1 MANVGEKTGKKT
13 QAGRDVYKTPEG
25 EMVSEKS
32 TTFEY
37 KGRWINIPTIH
48 DGKQYSQDQL
58 IDMLDKG
65 LIKPTSTHNKLEE
78 AIKAAKNRS
87 KSLKFNE
94 GGLSKQMDSM
104 LPAADDDTRSTQ
116 EYLEDTKPMDI
127 SSVPAFQRPMD
138 ASTND
143 QLVGEDDAGN
153 PVYRTMLGNT
163 YTVRR
168 NPDQRTT
175 ITKIKEDVL
184 PAVKKY
190 LEDPTAPTADQAIAA
205 AKAIAGDAWETIS
218 IPGDLLSGKKG
229 ASDVTLGQVF
239 ELTGGT
245 AAASTMFDVPG
256 GTDTL
261 RIFGGPG
268 ARSYGDA
275 SLLRAERLRAAG
287 ATPAQIEAETG
298 RVRTGTPEDYIDN
311 KGKTLADISPEYANL
326 IGVRDHMEGYIKDL
340 EAEDKSTWATDYPHI
355 KDPSAYIDD
364 YRRQLAE
371 INKKIAKFEKANPA
385 DEAGIVVKPQ
395 NPFKFEIDDSQIEIK
410 SSDGA
415 QTLAEATKQYPIIV
429 RNIIPDHKELFKEYP
444 NLEYVEFYVDDAATY
459 AHFSPTRGRHGAIV
473 VNPKLKEKL
482 VDPNN
487 ESFRNTFFHELQHAA
502 QFQDERI
509 AFLEQLGGGPTAY
522 GKIIA
527 RSPNSQL
534 YEPLI
539 NRNEKLVQLK
549 DEIVAIFEKQRGTGA
564 LDQRS
569 TGARLPGQVPNP
581 SEVFGDV
588 KVAKQIARKMR
599 ELDAELFK
607 TYISTASEIE
617 ARIAG
622 NRAKKLGKSPTSRV
636 VSDLSNQRGIETREE
651 YWENKPKS
659 SLGKKKAQAVLKLG
673 SITDEEILRYANGAI
688 NFARYA
694 VGIDSDLLGFD
705 ASGPIRGNY
714 AKGGLAES
722 KGLSWGELIVDNILG
737 LDNEY
742 ESFGEKLGK
751 AINKDEIKFLKDAA
765 IGVYEGTKEFV
776 QAPVET
782 TKQVVSEIKDS
793 VTRLGSEDLNTRLQ
807 RMYGVSYEQATDEQ
821 VNQAREAVLGDAL
834 TALELVPAAKVT
846 TTVAS
851 AAIPSGLKADVIGQ
865 TKALLS
871 GDKEFLSGTPS
882 SRASTQSLSA
892 GFTGQNPPTYIPKDE
907 PVFDPMGDQA
917 SVSNLDLI
925 RFREPIAEF
934 TRKLTMTNSF
944 PNKGITGAEF
954 LRLLEKNAESIP
966 PSSYKEGLVDK
977 DKRYTREEL
986 LDAVT
991 KGPPSRPRGA
1001 PESLYYSM
1009 ASLDASR
1016 AYENIQRQ
1024 SEVGFTGYP
1033 TSKNSYFSIPIITQT
1048 SGKAFKAN
1056 SQHFDPR
1063 TTAHV
1068 RGSFVDAMVGYDVN
1082 ETLSP
1087 KFKSIIGKEDKYL
1100 LVEEIQSDLLQKGY
1114 RKPKNSFDTAFD
1126 RAANET
1132 MAGTQV
1138 TFQEAYGDVT
1148 NELKSLIK
1156 TLDSK
1161 NLEMPEEP
1169 LRLRPVFK
1177 PGALN
1182 RNTNPQFKD
1191 RRKRDFLDEIASRGT
1206 VDGVSYVDFDEIM
1219 DYINKQG
1226 VNSTHIYQVFRD
1238 LVDKANR
1245 PGYLYGDDRIAFTG
1259 PDGTVYNDIIISQTN
1274 DQGVKRFYVN
1284 PDSEDYKKAAE
1295 AFDYYSRDF
1304 GLNYDELLD
1313 TYEDEITKYYDAI
1326 DKEIESRNLGGDLD
1340 NDFVKSMYERFRE
1353 IKDTEQLLG
1362 DQTNTA
1368 LPPIRK
1374 NRQTVEE
1381 ALKLLI
1387 AKADQQGVDK
1397 IVIPPAE
1404 RIALARGRTIEP
1416 DDKGDRFYRTYV
1428 TDLDKALKDLEKN
1441 YPVTVHR
1448 DVELPYKNIVDVND
1462 PEDDIDLDT
1471 IDEIFNNEE
1480 PFFNITEDG
1489 ELTPEDQALQ
1499 NLLAGGA
1506 DTEVTPEVANQIDQ
1520 MIANMLQD
1528 PTEEIVEETLKD
1540 SAKEPSKLGIIIDIS
1555 KLREQFQ
1562 VDKPRQFAEGGTV
1575 DMNQQMSFAFEDGGL
1590 RDDGM
1595 MRDPVS
1601 GNEVPPGSTAKEVRD
1616 DIPAQLSEGEY
1627 VVPADV
1633 VRYYGVKFFEDLR
1646 DNAKMG
1652 LQDMEAR
1659 GRIGGEPVPAGGP
1672 MDGDDLS
1679 PEELAAIQEMMG
1691 MAEGGVVNMY
1701 KQQQDLYSAPKQAV
1715 GNPTTNMNQGGTVAG
1730 YQPGGSVATDQDFLQ
1745 AGQQAQQRSF
1755 AGFPLGATI
1764 FPSAQTGQ
1772 TVLGPEG
1779 TQVATTDAIGGGTTG
1794 GTATDNSA
1802 LVTVTLYGPNG
1813 EIRTL
1818 TLPTDQATYDQLIA
1832 QGWSTEMPVAGAT
1845 SDNDDGGDT
1854 EVETDPNAWMNK
1866 FSYDDFGKLAT
1877 QTSETLT
1884 KIPFGG
1890 AIGLLGNGT
1899 KAAQAAANIIVMKA
1913 NGYDTSELEKELIKF
1928 RKETGLNLL
1937 PNELT
1942 NGDQLAKDIML
1953 KNTMLA
1959 SSDATDLKGKPL
1971 FTDDQDFR
1979 DYMSKVLPETVSS
1992 PGLSGATAESTAEIA
2007 KEVEVMSQPVKPV
2020 IKPSSNNDDND
2031 VPSHAEIMEKHYGT
2045 SWKDDRTST
2054 QKEASDVGFG
2064 SDTGGWK
2071 PAGFDWNKG
2080 GLMATPKP
2088 KKKTRKYNKGGL
2100 AGKK

>member
-1 MANVGEKTGKKT
+1 MANT
-13 QAGRDVYKTPEG
+13 QE
-25 EMVSEKS
+25 
-32 TTFEY
+32 
-37 KGRWINIPTIH
+37 
-48 DGKQYSQDQL
+48 
-58 IDMLDKG
+58 
-65 LIKPTSTHNKLEE
+65 
-78 AIKAAKNRS
+78 
-87 KSLKFNE
+87 
-94 GGLSKQMDSM
+94 QMDSM
-104 LPAADDDTRSTQ
+104 LPAVDDDTRSTQ
-116 EYLEDTKPMDI
+116 EYLEDTKPMDV
-127 SSVPAFQRPMD
+127 SSVPAFKRPID

-205 AKAIAGDAWETIS
+205 AKAIAGDAWETLS
-218 IPGDLLSGKKG
+218 IPGDLLSGEKG

-268 ARSYGDA
+268 AKSYGNA

-287 ATPAQIEAETG
+287 ASPAQIEAETG
-298 RVRTGTPEDYIDN
+298 RVRTGTPDDYLDN

-371 INKKIAKFEKANPA
+371 INEKIAKFEKANPA

-694 VGIDSDLLGFD
+694 VGIDSSLLGFD

-737 LDNEY
+737 LDNKY

-751 AINKDEIKFLKDAA
+751 AINEDEIKFLKDAA

-782 TKQVVSEIKDS
+782 TKQVVGEIKDS

-807 RMYGVSYEQATDEQ
+807 RMYGVSYDQATDEQ

-834 TALELVPAAKVT
+834 TALELVPAAKGA
-846 TTVAS
+846 TTVAKAGI
-851 AAIPSGLKADVIGQ
+851 AAVPGGLKADVIGQ
-865 TKALLS
+865 TKAMLS
-871 GDKEFLSGTPS
+871 GDREFLSGTPTPKADAQPAGAQVPGMFDRKTPEEMQDYQKSTFEPPEENNPAKLMQELQEDANMSTYDFGIGSDGFLNTAFTPVKIRYGSQVNMRVPIERYLRETGLYGRISEAAREIPAKSYVPASIILDDFNEMVANDILTWYNEMLPHMLADASPEKIFRLAAHLNMYPDRDWRREENRSLIEELAEEIYDEIDTS
-882 SRASTQSLSA
+882 SNFSTLKITNPTTLLPNSARKSEKLKFERLGNDNTGRIIVRPIKPDVNDKYDFYDILGDGADEFKLSLKPYLA
-892 GFTGQNPPTYIPKDE
+892 EGIIDFLENNFERYIPE
-907 PVFDPMGDQA
+907 TLVNPSTGTSTTRENLLRGVRQEWEEGP
-917 SVSNLDLI
+917 NLDLQPLDTL
-925 RFREPIAEF
+925 REIEF
-934 TRKLTMTNSF
+934 KSLGKELLENFKSRVG
-944 PNKGITGAEF
+944 NKEFVTGAEV
-954 LRLLEKNAESIP
+954 LKVLENDPRMNPKTIPNWMKTAEYKNKKIP
-966 PSSYKEGLVDK
+966 
-977 DKRYTREEL
+977 
-986 LDAVT
+986 VT
-991 KGPPSRPRGA
+991 DLQGTID
-1001 PESLYYSM
+1001 YYS
-1009 ASLDASR
+1009 ATSPQVSLKNRRQYTS
-1016 AYENIQRQ
+1016 YQRQ
-1024 SEVGFTGYP
+1024 FGQGFVGGEFKDYVEIIPSTSE
-1033 TSKNSYFSIPIITQT
+1033 NQQLFSGVY
-1048 SGKAFKAN
+1048 SHYG
-1056 SQHFDPR
+1056 PR
-1063 TTAHV
+1063 ALSHTRATV
-1068 RGSFVDAMVGYDVN
+1068 LNKGDAPWKPREAEILGD
-1082 ETLSP
+1082 
-1087 KFKSIIGKEDKYL
+1087 EDYM
-1100 LVEEIQSDLLQKGY
+1100 LVEEFQSDLVQQGSQNK
-1114 RKPKNSFDTAFD
+1114 KNIEYSPIKKS
-1126 RAANET
+1126 
-1132 MAGTQV
+1132 
-1138 TFQEAYGDVT
+1138 QEAL
-1148 NELKSLIK
+1148 ELNLQSLI
-1156 TLDSK
+1156 
-1161 NLEMPEEP
+1161 
-1169 LRLRPVFK
+1169 
-1177 PGALN
+1177 
-1182 RNTNPQFKD
+1182 
-1191 RRKRDFLDEIASRGT
+1191 
-1206 VDGVSYVDFDEIM
+1206 
-1219 DYINKQG
+1219 
-1226 VNSTHIYQVFRD
+1226 
-1238 LVDKANR
+1238 
-1245 PGYLYGDDRIAFTG
+1245 
-1259 PDGTVYNDIIISQTN
+1259 
-1274 DQGVKRFYVN
+1274 
-1284 PDSEDYKKAAE
+1284 AE
-1295 AFDYYSRDF
+1295 ASKR
-1304 GLNYDELLD
+1304 G
-1313 TYEDEITKYYDAI
+1313 IT
-1326 DKEIESRNLGGDLD
+1326 
-1340 NDFVKSMYERFRE
+1340 
-1353 IKDTEQLLG
+1353 
-1362 DQTNTA
+1362 
-1368 LPPIRK
+1368 
-1374 NRQTVEE
+1374 
-1381 ALKLLI
+1381 
-1387 AKADQQGVDK
+1387 K
-1397 IVIPPAE
+1397 IVIPPFSKIAAARLMGE
-1404 RIALARGRTIEP
+1404 RLDLALQNKSRSRKTGEIV
-1416 DDKGDRFYRTYV
+1416 DGNLLYRIYV
-1428 TDLDKALKDLEKN
+1428 TELNKVLDKFEKS
-1441 YPVTVHR
+1441 YPITVHR
-1448 DVELPYKNIVDVND
+1448 NAELPYQGRPGTTSTTDADEINEPDFFNL
-1462 PEDDIDLDT
+1462 PDD
-1471 IDEIFNNEE
+1471 DEIFDAAELNDPNVTEADI
-1480 PFFNITEDG
+1480 ITED
-1489 ELTPEDQALQ
+1489 ELLNDIAEMMDEDG
-1499 NLLAGGA
+1499 NIGGTIT
-1506 DTEVTPEVANQIDQ
+1506 DQI
-1520 MIANMLQD
+1520 
-1528 PTEEIVEETLKD
+1528 LKD
-1540 SAKEPSKLGIIIDIS
+1540 YEEPKPESIGGGYILDIS
-1555 KLREQFQ
+1555 KM
-1562 VDKPRQFAEGGTV
+1562 DKEFKLQEPKFAEGGAV
-1575 DMNQQMSFAFEDGGL
+1575 GNMNRQMSFAFEDGGL

-1652 LQDMEAR
+1652 LQDMESR

-1672 MDGDDLS
+1672 MNNDDLS
-1679 PEELAAIQEMMG
+1679 PEEMAAIQEMMG
-1691 MAEGGVVNMY
+1691 MAEGGAVNMY
-1701 KQQQDLYSAPKQAV
+1701 KQQQDLYSPPNPAI
-1715 GNPTTNMNQGGTVAG
+1715 GNPTTGMAAGGEVRG
-1730 YQPGGSVATDQDFLQ
+1730 YQPGGLTQQQQAEQGFYT
-1745 AGQQAQQRSF
+1745 AGQQAQNAGF
-1755 AGFPLGATI
+1755 IGFPLGATI
-1764 FPSAQTGQ
+1764 FPSAGTGTTFTSPTATTGTTVFTPVNMINMQTGVRV
-1772 TVLGPEG
+1772 T
-1779 TQVATTDAIGGGTTG
+1779 ATTQADYDRYISEGYVVDDGTLQPKGQGSGGGGGGTTPPP
-1794 GTATDNSA
+1794 TEPYKDWLASADFNSA
-1802 LVTVTLYGPNG
+1802 EGLEKFVAGIEYDPTKDKTMGQAFGATLMGGPMAG
-1813 EIRTL
+1813 I
-1818 TLPTDQATYDQLIA
+1818 ATAIGSSARGGLNAISDLRAASLIA
-1832 QGWSTEMPVAGAT
+1832 KAQGLDKLAAKYDKQVADIIEKGPGILDFLDDVFASGKQKANAWAKKNGFENIQAATEAGVTPTQPIAPKATPEQTAAKKAVSEYEGLKKPSGGGDDDPFPTVVTDKSIAETKAIMDKQT
-1845 SDNDDGGDT
+1845 SDTVKDT
-1854 EVETDPNAWMNK
+1854 
-1866 FSYDDFGKLAT
+1866 
-1877 QTSETLT
+1877 T
-1884 KIPFGG
+1884 K
-1890 AIGLLGNGT
+1890 N
-1899 KAAQAAANIIVMKA
+1899 
-1913 NGYDTSELEKELIKF
+1913 LERTTAKV
-1928 RKETGLNLL
+1928 
-1937 PNELT
+1937 
-1942 NGDQLAKDIML
+1942 KDIQSG
-1953 KNTMLA
+1953 KNT
-1959 SSDATDLKGKPL
+1959 
-1971 FTDDQDFR
+1971 
-1979 DYMSKVLPETVSS
+1979 
-1992 PGLSGATAESTAEIA
+1992 SG
-2007 KEVEVMSQPVKPV
+2007 Q
-2020 IKPSSNNDDND
+2020 
-2031 VPSHAEIMEKHYGT
+2031 
-2045 SWKDDRTST
+2045 
-2054 QKEASDVGFG
+2054 VGF
-2064 SDTGGWK
+2064 D
-2071 PAGFDWNKG
+2071 KG
-2080 GLMATPKP
+2080 GLMVKG
-2088 KKKTRKYNKGGL
+2088 KKK
-2100 AGKK
+2100 KK